1 MNMKTTHAKRIRG
14 NNLMGLLDSIE
25 RLLVEHGS
33 AVVIKEGAS
42 VLKERIN
49 LANEKYAILEQK
61 VVGLEIQ
68 IVGLNAENAIL
79 RRNLDEAENKIQ
91 ALKAKNDAIHNANPN
106 GDVCEHCGSPRLK
119 RSGSRP
125 NDTFSALGVKD
136 AVFTC
141 QDCGK
146 ESAFIIR

>member
-1 MNMKTTHAKRIRG
+1 
-14 NNLMGLLDSIE
+14 MGLLDSIE
-25 RLLVEHGS
+25 KLLVEHGS
-33 AVVIKEGAS
+33 AVVIKEGVS

-61 VVGLEIQ
+61 VASLEIQ
-68 IVGLNAENAIL
+68 VVGLNSENTIL

-91 ALKAKNDAIHNANPN
+91 TLKKEHDAIHNANPN

-119 RSGSRP
+119 RTGSRP
-125 NDTFSALGVKD
+125 NDTFSALGIKD

-141 QDCGK
+141 QDCSK